1 MMIKK
6 HDCSDHYCKGNHEKG
21 PKNSNCQQK
30 HLSFFPFATEV
41 RNLSYLI
48 LSFVS
53 APSGTSSMK
62 VAMLFPDLLIP
73 TASLEKAS
81 LRQIDLVHKY
91 KQKLA
96 GYIFDGLPMFHA
108 SSYNQKMWL
117 IYNKLTLMQVTAHL
131 DRQAANPTLSH
142 LDVKMHHEIRSK
154 VKCANSIWL
163 QFRIHQKLSSVR
175 CTECPGSKF
184 KILNC
189 IRQWNV
195 SLKNCKQTAVKNIT
209 KCSINRTTMA
219 LLLWGKKCLEFELLL
234 FNIFAK
240 SFRIGPFFSQ

>member
-1 MMIKK
+1 MIKVNKFFSAVHKKRSYSRARRTFYIIFITIFQIFSKKQKDAKEMQLEATLIKNEIPNSRTTRTTLMMIKK

-53 APSGTSSMK
+53 APSSTSSMK

-117 IYNKLTLMQVTAHL
+117 IYNKLTLMQVTANL
-131 DRQAANPTLSH
+131 DRYAGNPT
-142 LDVKMHHEIRSK
+142 
-154 VKCANSIWL
+154 AP
-163 QFRIHQKLSSVR
+163 FRCENAS
-175 CTECPGSKF
+175 
-184 KILNC
+184 
-189 IRQWNV
+189 
-195 SLKNCKQTAVKNIT
+195 
-209 KCSINRTTMA
+209 
-219 LLLWGKKCLEFELLL
+219 
-234 FNIFAK
+234 
-240 SFRIGPFFSQ
+240 